1 MSLPETSIAYLFRIM
16 QVLLERE
23 TITVTNLAMLS
34 RTNHKRCNVL
44 LARLE
49 ETGFVSVKSNG
60 KNRYVALT
68 ESGLLFAKKLVEVN
82 ELKSILYA

>member
-1 MSLPETSIAYLFRIM
+1 MSLPDTSITYLFRIM
-16 QVLLERE
+16 QVLLETE

-49 ETGFVSVKSNG
+49 QTGFVSVKSNG
-60 KNRYVALT
+60 KNRYVVLT

-82 ELKSILYA
+82 ELKSVLYT